1 VTTWDPHVS
10 EVSSA
15 RCEAVRLHA
24 GAHGSVVH
32 CTVMRAP
39 GLSGGNAQLG
49 RAESKENW
57 TGLRIAGPCAM
68 SPFFYFILFSALFP
82 NLNLNSNLNSSFYGS
97 SPQIIF
103 VRLGVLILNIFIYI
117 YIIYIFISPLLFF
130 LFLNPNF
137 NLGFKPTSSN
147 YYLII
152 FILIILFNAQT
163 YKLQHDAFFSF
174 V

>member
-1 VTTWDPHVS
+1 VGGV
-10 EVSSA
+10 
-15 RCEAVRLHA
+15 
-24 GAHGSVVH
+24 G
-32 CTVMRAP
+32 
-39 GLSGGNAQLG
+39 SGGGSLQ
-49 RAESKENW
+49 
-57 TGLRIAGPCAM
+57 
-68 SPFFYFILFSALFP
+68 SP
-82 NLNLNSNLNSSFYGS
+82 LNSC
-97 SPQIIF
+97 
-103 VRLGVLILNIFIYI
+103 RD
-117 YIIYIFISPLLFF
+117 IIYIFISPLLFF